1 MIFILDRSSSST
13 NTGMFKAGET
23 LTSFFLEDFAQV
35 GLQYFYFEKFRFRES
50 ILIAFV
56 TAFME
61 LKRICYKKNHINNI
75 SDSNKSSGEIKP
87 ALRYYTWT

>member
-1 MIFILDRSSSST
+1 
-13 NTGMFKAGET
+13 MFKAAET

-50 ILIAFV
+50 ILIAFI

-61 LKRICYKKNHINNI
+61 LKRFCYKNTKEIFF
-75 SDSNKSSGEIKP
+75 DSKILKIDHSTLFKG
-87 ALRYYTWT
+87 